1 VTTSGRGASRVAA
14 ARRGVLVR
22 GFVAFLVVAGV
33 GQAAAL
39 LVWTIAD
46 TGASA
51 AAFARIGWMYVGAFH
66 HVAIELEVPDVELTA
81 AGTGPEA
88 TSLSVGVALLT
99 VTAVAAWLL
108 YRAGRAAAD
117 RAGGRVARRVPRGAA
132 VSIAYAAPILVISL
146 LVDVAT
152 PLRLGGFASG
162 ELRVSLSAWQA
173 LVRPLAIAAAAGAAG
188 GLRSALDAAA
198 GEPAADRIG
207 AAIAGGWRMVV
218 VGLALSLGG
227 LFVAGVVQPDGPA
240 ALLTPSTA
248 RYVRAVFDRPTP
260 GILLLGHH
268 VAVAP
273 NEAVWTLVPA
283 MGGCVSVR
291 GSVQADLLCYR
302 RFPTDVVA
310 APVPIP
316 GGRLVLPI
324 GGASFGAA
332 PAPYLAFLLVPALA
346 SVLGGRRA
354 GARRGTTGVDAI
366 GLGAAAGV
374 VFAALVAVVAA
385 LSSVTVAYG
394 AAFAESAT
402 AGRVVLGPEVWSAAL
417 LALAWGVIGGA
428 IGAATRGWIAR
439 LRARGEGRG

>member
-1 VTTSGRGASRVAA
+1 VTFAKGGSRVAP
-14 ARRGVLVR
+14 ARRGVLAR

-39 LVWTIAD
+39 LVWAVAE

-66 HVAIELEVPDVELTA
+66 HVAIELDVPEVELA
-81 AGTGPEA
+81 SAGAGPEA
-88 TSLSVGVALLT
+88 TSLSVGAALLT

-108 YRAGRAAAD
+108 FRAGRAVAD
-117 RAGGRVARRVPRGAA
+117 RAGGRAGSRVLRGAA
-132 VSIAYAAPILVISL
+132 VSIAYATPILAVSL
-146 LVDVAT
+146 LVEVET

-162 ELRVSLSAWQA
+162 DLRVSLSAWQA
-173 LVRPLAIAAAAGAAG
+173 LVLPLVTAAAAGAAG
-188 GLRSALDAAA
+188 GLRSALDATA
-198 GEPAADRIG
+198 GDPGPDRLQ
-207 AAIAGGWRMVV
+207 AAIAGGWRMLVL
-218 VGLALSLGG
+218 GLALSLGG

-291 GSVQADLLCYR
+291 GSVRSDLLCYR
-302 RFPTDVVA
+302 RFPRDVVA

-316 GGRLVLPI
+316 GGRLLLPI
-324 GGASFGAA
+324 GGASFGPA

-346 SVLGGRRA
+346 TVLGGRRA
-354 GARRGTTGVDAI
+354 AARRGPGRGDAI
-366 GLGAAAGV
+366 GVGASAGV
-374 VFAALVAVVAA
+374 VFAVLVTVVAA
-385 LSSVTVAYG
+385 LSSVTIAYG
-394 AAFAESAT
+394 AAFAGNAT
-402 AGRVVLGPEVWSAAL
+402 AGRMVLGPVVWSTAL
-417 LALAWGVIGGA
+417 LALAWGTVGGA
-428 IGAATRGWIAR
+428 IGAGTMGSFAR
-439 LRARGEGRG
+439 LRARGEARG